1 MKQRQSVEKILVPF
15 KSVPDPNDAVVA
27 GATAS
32 TPKSV
37 INPFDEI
44 AIEEALRIR
53 ERGEATEIVGVTIGA
68 PAVDEQIRAALAMG
82 IDRAIRID
90 DTRALD
96 PYAVARI
103 LRALVEKEAPHV
115 VIMGKQAVDDDSNQ
129 VGQMLAGLLGWPQ
142 ATFVSQIEFLDN
154 KTRARCTR
162 ETDGGLEVVAIELPA
177 IVTTDL
183 RLNEPRYVS
192 LPGLIKARRK
202 PIEILTCDQ
211 LGVTVQPLT
220 TTLSMSRPQKRA
232 TGTRVNS
239 VEELIAKLRQEAK
252 VL

>member
-1 MKQRQSVEKILVPF
+1 MEKILVPF
-15 KSVPDPNDAVVA
+15 KSVPDPSA
-27 GATAS
+27 GAAAS
-32 TPKSV
+32 TSKLV

-90 DTRALD
+90 DSRALD

-103 LRALVEKEAPHV
+103 LRALIEKEAPHV

-142 ATFVSQIEFLDN
+142 ATFVSKIEFLDN
-154 KTRARCTR
+154 RMRVRCTR
-162 ETDGGLEVVAIELPA
+162 ETDGGLEVIAIDLPA
-177 IVTTDL
+177 IITTDL

-192 LPGLIKARRK
+192 LPGLMKARRK
-202 PIEILTCDQ
+202 PIEALTCEQ
-211 LGVTVQPLT
+211 LRVTVRPLT
-220 TTLSMSRPQKRA
+220 TTISTSSPTKRA
-232 TGTRVNS
+232 AGTRVAS
-239 VEELIAKLRQEAK
+239 VEELMAKLKQEAK

>member
-1 MKQRQSVEKILVPF
+1 MKIFVSF
-15 KSVPDPNDAVVA
+15 KSVPDPYEAA
-27 GATAS
+27 TPGGSGATA
-32 TPKSV
+32 KSV

-53 ERGEATEIVGVTIGA
+53 ERGEASEIVGLTIGP

-90 DTRALD
+90 DSRALD

-103 LRALVEKEAPHV
+103 LRIAVEKEAPQV
-115 VIMGKQAVDDDSNQ
+115 VLMGKQAVDDDSNQ

-142 ATFVSQIEFLDN
+142 ATFVSKIAFLDGQS
-154 KTRARCTR
+154 RARCTR
-162 ETDGGLEVVAIELPA
+162 ETDAGLEVIEVNLPA
-177 IVTTDL
+177 VMTTDL

-192 LPGLIKARRK
+192 LPGLMKARK
-202 PIEILTCDQ
+202 KSIELLTCEQ
-211 LGVTVQPLT
+211 LGVNVQPLT
-220 TTLSMSRPQKRA
+220 TVLSTSRPSKRA
-232 TGTRVNS
+232 AGTRVES
-239 VEELIAKLRQEAK
+239 VEQLVAKLKDEAK

>member
-1 MKQRQSVEKILVPF
+1 MKILVPF
-15 KSVPDPNDAVVA
+15 KSVADPNNAIVA
-27 GATAS
+27 GAAVS

-53 ERGEATEIVGVTIGA
+53 ERGQATESVGVTIGP

-82 IDRAIRID
+82 VDHAIRID
-90 DTRALD
+90 DSRALD

-103 LRALVEKEAPHV
+103 LGAVVKREAPYV

-142 ATFVSQIEFLDN
+142 ATFVSKIEFLDN
-154 KTRARCTR
+154 KTHARCTR
-162 ETDGGLEVVAIELPA
+162 ETDAGLEVVEVNLPA
-177 IVTTDL
+177 IITTDL

-192 LPGLIKARRK
+192 LPGLMKARRK
-202 PIEILTCDQ
+202 SIEVLTCDQ
-211 LGVTVQPLT
+211 LGVTVRPLT
-220 TTLSMSRPQKRA
+220 TVISTARPPKRA
-232 TGTRVNS
+232 AGTRVES
-239 VEELIAKLRQEAK
+239 VEELVTKLRQEAK

>member
-1 MKQRQSVEKILVPF
+1 MKILVPF
-15 KSVPDPNDAVVA
+15 KSVLDPNDASVTGAA
-27 GATAS
+27 GS
-32 TPKSV
+32 TPKFV

-53 ERGEATEIVGVTIGA
+53 ERGDAAEIVGATIGT
-68 PAVDEQIRAALAMG
+68 PAVEEQIRAALAMG
-82 IDRAIRID
+82 VDRVIRID
-90 DTRALD
+90 DSRALD

-103 LRALVEKEAPHV
+103 LRALVDREAPHV

-142 ATFVSQIEFLDN
+142 ATFVSKIEFRDDKRL
-154 KTRARCTR
+154 ARCTR
-162 ETDGGLEVVAIELPA
+162 ETDAGLELVEINLPA
-177 IVTTDL
+177 IITTDL

-192 LPGLIKARRK
+192 LPGLMKARRK
-202 PIEILTCDQ
+202 PIDLLNCDE

-220 TTLSMSRPQKRA
+220 TLLSTMRPPKRA
-232 TGTRVNS
+232 AGVRVES
-239 VEELIAKLRQEAK
+239 IDELVVKLRQEAK

>member
-1 MKQRQSVEKILVPF
+1 MKILVCF
-15 KSVPDPNDAVVA
+15 KSVPDPNEATIPGSAV
-27 GATAS
+27 S
-32 TPKSV
+32 IPKSI

-53 ERGEATEIVGVTIGA
+53 ERGEATEIVGATIGR
-68 PAVDEQIRAALAMG
+68 PAVDEQIRVALAMG

-90 DTRALD
+90 DSRALD

-103 LRALVEKEAPHV
+103 LSAIVEKETPDI

-142 ATFVSQIEFLDN
+142 ATFVSKIEFLDN
-154 KTRARCTR
+154 KARVRCTR
-162 ETDGGLEVVAIELPA
+162 ETDAGLEVVEANLPA
-177 IVTTDL
+177 IITTDL

-192 LPGLIKARRK
+192 LPGLIRARRK
-202 PIEILTCDQ
+202 PIEVLTCDQ
-211 LGVTVQPLT
+211 LEITVRPLT
-220 TTLSMSRPQKRA
+220 TVLSVARPAKRA
-232 TGTRVNS
+232 AGTRVES
-239 VEELIAKLRQEAK
+239 VEELVTKLKQEAK